1 MVVSPLGAPASTLLG
16 GWRVDNLELTNA
28 RHNRVAQTR
37 AAGAGPTVRR
47 ERHMF
52 RASRVF
58 VAVAL
63 LFIIPTSGLAASN
76 DANEDVPLDV
86 ALLAADLG
94 ISMSA
99 AEDRLVQQDEAGRL
113 EAALAKEMPSRF
125 AGLWIEESSDFQ
137 VTVAVVRGAET
148 GARSIANASSLRGAV
163 GVVGVEHSLSDLVAA
178 LTTLRS
184 ATERVPFDLDVDLA
198 ENRVVVYTKSE
209 AELDT
214 YLRANRLTLP
224 AVATVKVVE
233 ELSQPAA
240 DIYGGLALSCG
251 TSGFSVRSTVSG
263 ERGITAAGHCGNS
276 QSYQGAPLAW
286 RATRLF
292 GNHDEAW
299 FSAPG
304 LFNVRSGWIN
314 DGIGGRNI
322 IAVRHRDNQAI
333 GAFVCK
339 YGKTTLFDCGN
350 ITSKTFTPN
359 WVPNAAPTFI
369 TAKKQ
374 GVDMASGG
382 DSGGPIF
389 SSNAALGIVSGSFGS
404 NNIDQVVYV
413 AINYVEAGL
422 SVRVTFPGQ

>member
-184 ATERVPFDLDVDLA
+184 ATERVPFDLDV
-198 ENRVVVYTKSE
+198 
-209 AELDT
+209 
-214 YLRANRLTLP
+214 
-224 AVATVKVVE
+224 
-233 ELSQPAA
+233 
-240 DIYGGLALSCG
+240 
-251 TSGFSVRSTVSG
+251 
-263 ERGITAAGHCGNS
+263 
-276 QSYQGAPLAW
+276 
-286 RATRLF
+286 
-292 GNHDEAW
+292 
-299 FSAPG
+299 
-304 LFNVRSGWIN
+304 
-314 DGIGGRNI
+314 
-322 IAVRHRDNQAI
+322 
-333 GAFVCK
+333 
-339 YGKTTLFDCGN
+339 
-350 ITSKTFTPN
+350 
-359 WVPNAAPTFI
+359 
-369 TAKKQ
+369 
-374 GVDMASGG
+374 
-382 DSGGPIF
+382 
-389 SSNAALGIVSGSFGS
+389 GSRRKPRRCVH
-404 NNIDQVVYV
+404 QV
-413 AINYVEAGL
+413 
-422 SVRVTFPGQ
+422 